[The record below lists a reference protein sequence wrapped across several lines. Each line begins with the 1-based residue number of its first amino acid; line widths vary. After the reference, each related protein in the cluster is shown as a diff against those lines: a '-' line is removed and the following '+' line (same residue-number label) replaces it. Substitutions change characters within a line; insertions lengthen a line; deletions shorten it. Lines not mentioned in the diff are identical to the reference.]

1 MATKEQ
7 VEAML
12 EKMKATRPY
21 HFFQR
26 LDETQAGTGA
36 VLFLLYDANG
46 TVSAG
51 QISDSLKISTAR
63 VAALLKKMETKG
75 LITREHGILDARVTI
90 VKLTDLG
97 SQMIQN
103 MQAAMYQQMERILDK
118 IGEERLLEFFE
129 IAREIDPI
137 QPLTSG
143 AFRIDPQHFDRLSA
157 VERYCLENSDLI
169 SYHNYGSYDQNIQI
183 LKILKRYGRPIL
195 NTEWLARMT
204 HNTVEQMFP
213 LFYLEKV
220 GCWNWGFVAG
230 LYQTYE
236 PWNGIWQQWA
246 NGQARDVDF
255 KVWFH
260 DLYRPSLHPYDP
272 HEIEL
277 IQYYCKLADADFLQE
292 QQHKE

>member
-12 EKMKATRPY
+12 EKMKAKRPY

-129 IAREIDPI
+129 IAREIHSIATP
-137 QPLTSG
+137 P
-143 AFRIDPQHFDRLSA
+143 
-157 VERYCLENSDLI
+157 
-169 SYHNYGSYDQNIQI
+169 
-183 LKILKRYGRPIL
+183 
-195 NTEWLARMT
+195 
-204 HNTVEQMFP
+204 
-213 LFYLEKV
+213 
-220 GCWNWGFVAG
+220 
-230 LYQTYE
+230 
-236 PWNGIWQQWA
+236 
-246 NGQARDVDF
+246 
-255 KVWFH
+255 
-260 DLYRPSLHPYDP
+260 
-272 HEIEL
+272 
-277 IQYYCKLADADFLQE
+277 KLDCDCN
-292 QQHKE
+292 K